1 MFLKGIVVNVRE
13 IDIVELHAA
22 QLLELFLD
30 AAAHFKGKL
39 EDLFKL
45 FLRELPVRIKQLDH
59 SANHLAN
66 GNGIALIEVLAKAEI
81 LVQRIAVLLLAKLTD
96 ELCQIV
102 GDEAVVVGEMLRTE
116 LRYLP
121 AGNIAVHT
129 VEKRRVRSHFRR
141 ERVKET
147 GCFQQHIHALI
158 DVADENHRSGRGFFF
173 LSTSKG
179 AGRHIVLHDLNAV
192 LVLEVDTGN
201 LVERHAIPQANQANG
216 FSAHVVEQV
225 RNGSLTAG
233 NKDAVRGD
241 FFVDMGFAGASRT

>member
-1 MFLKGIVVNVRE
+1 MFLKGVVINVRE
-13 IDIVELHAA
+13 IDVIKLHAA

-30 AAAHFKGKL
+30 AAAHFKRKL
-39 EDLFKL
+39 EDFFKL
-45 FLRELPVRIKQLDH
+45 FLRELPVRIEQLDH
-59 SANHLAN
+59 AANHLAHCN
-66 GNGIALIEVLAKAEI
+66 GVALIEVLSQTEI

-96 ELCQIV
+96 KLCQIV

-129 VEKRRVRSHFRR
+129 VEERCVRSHFGR
-141 ERVKET
+141 ERVKEA

-158 DVADENHRSGRGFFF
+158 DVADKDHRSSRGFFF
-173 LSTSKG
+173 LSTGKG
-179 AGRHIVLHDLNAV
+179 AGRHIVLHDLDAIFI
-192 LVLEVDTGN
+192 LEVDTGN
-201 LVERHAIPQANQANG
+201 LVERYAVPQANQAHS
-216 FSAHVVEQV
+216 FSAHVVKQV

>member
-22 QLLELFLD
+22 QFLELFLD
-30 AAAHFKGKL
+30 AAAHFKRKL
-39 EDLFKL
+39 EDFFKL
-45 FLRELPVRIKQLDH
+45 FLRKLPVRIEQLDH
-59 SANHLAN
+59 AANHLAD
-66 GNGIALIEVLAKAEI
+66 GNGVTLIEVLAKAEI

-129 VEKRRVRSHFRR
+129 VKERRVRSHFGR
-141 ERVKET
+141 EWVKKA
-147 GCFQQHIHALI
+147 GRFQQHIHALI

-173 LSTSKG
+173 LSTGEG

-201 LVERHAIPQANQANG
+201 LVKRHAVPQANQAHG
-216 FSAHVVEQV
+216 FSAHVVKQV

>member
-1 MFLKGIVVNVRE
+1 MFLKGIIINVRE
-13 IDIVELHAA
+13 IDIIKLHAA

-45 FLRELPVRIKQLDH
+45 FFRKLPVRIKQLDH

-81 LVQRIAVLLLAKLTD
+81 LVQRIAVLLLTKLTD

-102 GDEAVVVGEMLRTE
+102 GDEAVVIGEMLRTE
-116 LRYLP
+116 LWDLP

-129 VEKRRVRSHFRR
+129 VKERRVRSHFGR
-141 ERVKET
+141 ERVKEA
-147 GCFQQHIHALI
+147 GRFQQHIHALI
-158 DVADENHRSGRGFFF
+158 DISDEDHRSGRGFFF
-173 LSTSKG
+173 LSTGKG

-201 LVERHAIPQANQANG
+201 LVERHAIPQANQAHG
-216 FSAHVVEQV
+216 FSAHVVKQV
-225 RNGSLTAG
+225 RDGGLTAG

-241 FFVDMGFAGASRT
+241 FLVDMGFTSASRT